1 MIDLSQTLRSSSIAQ
16 VGEMRQ
22 DAPDTLD
29 TLIGLSFVRVDDDC
43 ENEDKAGGKETVE
56 IKESMLGWM

>member
-1 MIDLSQTLRSSSIAQ
+1 
-16 VGEMRQ
+16 MRQ

-29 TLIGLSFVRVDDDC
+29 TLIGLSFVRVDDDR